1 MYVYRLIL
9 LAIGLSNICSAFAEP
24 VIHSKTRHYEFTAA
38 TREEIWHRISQ
49 AGGVD
54 AAADG
59 TNHLVRVAWTAF
71 NLQLNYSLSAAL
83 FQCRLHS
90 YQPILYVTVTLPH
103 WKNKWQ
109 ADQVLAENWDN
120 YVRMVSKHE
129 NVHKDYA
136 VKTAHELDKR
146 LAEIGVMKSCKDLKA
161 KIEQTRQDVLA
172 QNYLDN
178 KWFDAKERVYQ
189 QKLKWF

>member
-1 MYVYRLIL
+1 M
-9 LAIGLSNICSAFAEP
+9 
-24 VIHSKTRHYEFTAA
+24 
-38 TREEIWHRISQ
+38 
-49 AGGVD
+49 
-54 AAADG
+54 
-59 TNHLVRVAWTAF
+59 
-71 NLQLNYSLSAAL
+71 
-83 FQCRLHS
+83 
-90 YQPILYVTVTLPH
+90 
-103 WKNKWQ
+103 
-109 ADQVLAENWDN
+109 AENWDN